1 MADFLHRSFET
12 PDERMDF
19 EHGHSD
25 MATVDG
31 FHFARA
37 TLEPGWRWSECV
49 KPVVGTE
56 TCQSRHVGYLLSGRL
71 HVLSDDGTETE
82 FGEGELVMIPP
93 GHDAWIVGS
102 QTAVLLEVATS

>member
-1 MADFLHRSFET
+1 MADFLHKRFDA

-25 MATVDG
+25 SATVDG
-31 FHFARA
+31 FRFSKL
-37 TLEPGWRWSECV
+37 TLEPGWRWSDSV
-49 KPVVGTE
+49 KPLVGTE
-56 TCQSRHVGYLLSGRL
+56 SCQTRHVGYLMSGRL

-82 FGEGELVMIPP
+82 FAPGELLTIPS

-102 QTAVLLEVATS
+102 ETGELLEVTAT